1 MSSAETLNA
10 DSITEFDHSS
20 GGPWT
25 NPNDAIGDTGSAAS
39 FTKSVANS
47 DWLAGITADSISIYA
62 TIVGFEVRFKHR
74 YTPDASSSSSG
85 ELSIVKNGAVV
96 GTAKSTGVWSET
108 TAWSS
113 VFGGPTD
120 LWGTT
125 GDGTDVWG
133 VAVWCG
139 GDKYDLF
146 EVFAFELV
154 IYYTDSSITITDEI
168 LRPIAGLEGDV
179 GNTTW
184 DSLNDVV
191 TQPTSPGSSDYVAYS
206 GTSAGSVTEKFQVE
220 APTPGYTIIAAKL
233 WVLGSADIASTMKI
247 SSIRLKINGTWYDLG
262 GQVDIFTTSPTWYSY
277 EVLGVLNES
286 SSSSDIGFEWT
297 ITELFGTPG
306 QSSRLDVAYMELT
319 YLDPSSPV
327 GGFFLWW

>member
-1 MSSAETLNA
+1 MSSAGTLNA

-25 NPNDAIGDTGSAAS
+25 NPNNAIGDTGSAAS
-39 FTKSVANS
+39 FDRLLVNS
-47 DWLAGITADSISIYA
+47 DWLAGITADYISSYA

-74 YTPDASSSSSG
+74 YTPDTSSSSSG

-96 GTAKSTGVWSET
+96 GTAKSTGSWSET

-125 GDGTDVWG
+125 GDGDDVWG
-133 VAVWCG
+133 VAVWCDG
-139 GDKYDLF
+139 NKYDIF
-146 EVFAFELV
+146 EVFAFELT
-154 IYYTDSSITITDEI
+154 IYYEVAAVTNEL

-191 TQPTSPGSSDYVAYS
+191 TQPTSPGSLDYVAYP
-206 GTSAGSVTEKFQVE
+206 GTSAGSVTEKFQVT
-220 APTPGYTIIAAKL
+220 APTAGYTIIAAKL
-233 WVLGSADIASTMKI
+233 WILGSADIASTMKI

-262 GQVDIFTTSPTWYSY
+262 AQVDLLGSSPTWFSY
-277 EVLGVLNES
+277 ELTGIHES

-297 ITELFGTPG
+297 ITELYGTAS
-306 QSSRLDVAYMELT
+306 QDSRLDVAYMELT
-319 YLDPSSPV
+319 YLELSSPV